1 MIGILGGM
9 GTQAGLDFC
18 NKLAK
23 INAGKLDQ
31 QYPMFVLYN
40 KSNIPKRPENLKKYY
55 NVLDSL
61 VEGCKMLQKNNC
73 KFIVMPCNTAHYWY
87 DDLRKKVKIP
97 ILSMPKEVY
106 LDTSKNCKKNSKI
119 GILGGMGTQAG
130 LDFCNK
136 LAKINAGKLDQQ
148 YPMFVLYNKSNI
160 PKRPENLK
168 KYYNVL
174 DSLVEGCK
182 MLQKNNCK
190 FIVMPCNTAH
200 YWYDDLRKKVKIP
213 ILSMP
218 KEVYLDTSKNCKKNS
233 KIGILS
239 TEATLSTKVYN
250 KYFDKN
256 FNLVSPNKSLQKNS
270 VNKSI
275 KLVKMGKIKEAEKAI
290 RPAVSYLM
298 KIKCKKII
306 LGCTELP
313 IAIFAYKSFKKIKQ
327 SKVFVDPNLLLA
339 NISMKK
345 YKRF

>member
-18 NKLAK
+18 NKLAI
-23 INAGKLDQ
+23 INRGKNDQ
-31 QYPMFVLYN
+31 QYPLFLLYN
-40 KSNIPKRPENLKKYY
+40 KSNIPKRPENIKKYY
-55 NVLDSL
+55 NVLKSL
-61 VEGCKMLQKNNC
+61 LDGCEMLQKNNC

-97 ILSMPKEVY
+97 ILSMP
-106 LDTSKNCKKNSKI
+106 
-119 GILGGMGTQAG
+119 
-130 LDFCNK
+130 
-136 LAKINAGKLDQQ
+136 
-148 YPMFVLYNKSNI
+148 
-160 PKRPENLK
+160 R
-168 KYYNVL
+168 
-174 DSLVEGCK
+174 
-182 MLQKNNCK
+182 
-190 FIVMPCNTAH
+190 
-200 YWYDDLRKKVKIP
+200 
-213 ILSMP
+213 
-218 KEVYLDTSKNCKKNS
+218 EVYLDTSKNCKKNS

-250 KYFDKN
+250 KYFDKK
-256 FNLVSPNKSLQKNS
+256 FNLVSPNKDLQKNS

-290 RPAVSYLM
+290 RPAVNYLM

-327 SKVFVDPNLLLA
+327 SKVFIDPNLLLA

-345 YKRF
+345 YKKF

>member
-1 MIGILGGM
+1 
-9 GTQAGLDFC
+9 
-18 NKLAK
+18 
-23 INAGKLDQ
+23 
-31 QYPMFVLYN
+31 
-40 KSNIPKRPENLKKYY
+40 
-55 NVLDSL
+55 
-61 VEGCKMLQKNNC
+61 
-73 KFIVMPCNTAHYWY
+73 
-87 DDLRKKVKIP
+87 
-97 ILSMPKEVY
+97 
-106 LDTSKNCKKNSKI
+106 
-119 GILGGMGTQAG
+119 
-130 LDFCNK
+130 
-136 LAKINAGKLDQQ
+136 
-148 YPMFVLYNKSNI
+148 
-160 PKRPENLK
+160 
-168 KYYNVL
+168 
-174 DSLVEGCK
+174 

-250 KYFDKN
+250 KYFDKYY
-256 FNLVSPNKSLQKNS
+256 NLVSPSKDLQKNS

-275 KLVKMGKIKEAEKAI
+275 KLVKMGKIKEAEKVI
-290 RPAVSYLM
+290 RPAVNYLM

-327 SKVFVDPNLLLA
+327 SKVFIDPNLLLA

-345 YKRF
+345 YKSKTPVLV